1 MNEKNL
7 APKNIEGTYTL
18 TIEGKTITI
27 TDSSGHTK
35 TANCA
40 PDDTFNLG
48 EGVNLAM
55 NCLHDKTIRVG
66 DIVKVTHP
74 GQCYTTYVSWIE
86 RNVKSIREAA
96 LYRYN
101 ESIEAG
107 GRYRVLYVAKHS
119 AEHSRGLADRVLCYI
134 QEYGAYSS
142 GIVHS
147 AGANDDYAPCYLIN
161 IEGVEKI

>member
-27 TDSSGHTK
+27 ADSSGRTK

-40 PDDTFNLG
+40 ADDTFNLG
-48 EGVNLAM
+48 EGGNLAM
-55 NCLHDKTIRVG
+55 SRLHDKTIRVG
-66 DIVKVTHP
+66 DIVTVTRP

-101 ESIEAG
+101 ESIEADG
-107 GRYRVLYVAKHS
+107 EYRVLYM
-119 AEHSRGLADRVLCYI
+119 AEHGRSFDDGVLCYVQKYVVYPNGKI
-134 QEYGAYSS
+134 E
-142 GIVHS
+142 
-147 AGANDDYAPCYLIN
+147 DYEPCYLIN
-161 IEGVEKI
+161 IKGVEKI

>member
-1 MNEKNL
+1 MKNL

-18 TIEGKTITI
+18 TIEGKTVSI

-55 NCLHDKTIRVG
+55 SRLHDKTIRVG
-66 DIVKVTHP
+66 DIVTVTRP
-74 GQCYTTYVSWIE
+74 GQCYTTYISWLE
-86 RNVKSIREAA
+86 HNVKSIREAA

-101 ESIEAG
+101 ESMKAG
-107 GRYRVLYVAKHS
+107 GKYKVLYMADHGKSS
-119 AEHSRGLADRVLCYI
+119 ADGVLCYV
-134 QEYGAYSS
+134 QEYEVYYNGE
-142 GIVHS
+142 I
-147 AGANDDYAPCYLIN
+147 NEYAPCYLIN
-161 IEGVEKI
+161 IKGVEKI

>member
-18 TIEGKTITI
+18 TIEGKTVSI

-55 NCLHDKTIRVG
+55 NRLHDKTIRVG
-66 DIVKVTHP
+66 DIVKVTRP
-74 GQCYTTYVSWIE
+74 GLCYTTYVEWIE

-96 LYRYN
+96 LYKYY
-101 ESIEAG
+101 ESIETD
-107 GRYRVLYVAKHS
+107 GRYRVLYVA
-119 AEHSRGLADRVLCYI
+119 EHGGIFDDDVLCYV
-134 QEYGAYSS
+134 QKYVVYPS
-142 GIVHS
+142 GNV
-147 AGANDDYAPCYLIN
+147 DDYASCYLIN
-161 IEGVEKI
+161 IKGVEKI

>member
-18 TIEGKTITI
+18 IIKGKTITI
-27 TDSSGHTK
+27 TDSSGYTK

-55 NCLHDKTIRVG
+55 NRLHDKTIRVG
-66 DIVKVTHP
+66 DIVKVTRS
-74 GQCYTTYVSWIE
+74 GKCYTTYVDWIE

-107 GRYRVLYVAKHS
+107 GEYRVLYM
-119 AEHSRGLADRVLCYI
+119 AEHGGITDGGILCYI
-134 QEYGAYSS
+134 QKYVVYPS
-142 GIVHS
+142 GKI
-147 AGANDDYAPCYLIN
+147 DDYAPCYLIN
-161 IEGVEKI
+161 IKGVEKI

>member
-55 NCLHDKTIRVG
+55 SRLHDKTIRVG
-66 DIVKVTHP
+66 DIVKVIRP
-74 GQCYTTYVSWIE
+74 GYCYSTYVEWIE

-101 ESIEAG
+101 GSIEASG
-107 GRYRVLYVAKHS
+107 EYRVLYM
-119 AEHSRGLADRVLCYI
+119 AEHGRSSDGVLCYI
-134 QEYGAYSS
+134 QEYNVYPS
-142 GIVHS
+142 GKIE
-147 AGANDDYAPCYLIN
+147 DYMPCYLIN
-161 IEGVEKI
+161 IEGGEKI

>member
-1 MNEKNL
+1 MKNL
-7 APKNIEGTYTL
+7 APKNLERTYSL
-18 TIEGKTITI
+18 TIEGQTISI

-48 EGVNLAM
+48 EGINLAM
-55 NCLHDKTIRVG
+55 NRLHDKTIHVG
-66 DIVKVTHP
+66 DIVTVTRP
-74 GQCYTTYVSWIE
+74 GYCYSTYVGWIE

-107 GRYRVLYVAKHS
+107 GKYRVLYM
-119 AEHSRGLADRVLCYI
+119 AEHGRSSDDGVLCYVQKYVVYPNGKI
-134 QEYGAYSS
+134 
-142 GIVHS
+142 
-147 AGANDDYAPCYLIN
+147 DDYTPCYLIN
-161 IEGVEKI
+161 IKGVEKI

>member
-18 TIEGKTITI
+18 TIEGKTVSI

-55 NCLHDKTIRVG
+55 NRLHDKTIRVG
-66 DIVKVTHP
+66 DIVTVTRP
-74 GQCYTTYVSWIE
+74 GKCYSTYVRWIE

-107 GRYRVLYVAKHS
+107 GKYRVLYM
-119 AEHSRGLADRVLCYI
+119 AEHGKGSADTVLCYVQKYEVYCNGEI
-134 QEYGAYSS
+134 DE
-142 GIVHS
+142 
-147 AGANDDYAPCYLIN
+147 YAPCYLIN
-161 IEGVEKI
+161 IKGVEKI

>member
-18 TIEGKTITI
+18 TIEGKTISI

-55 NCLHDKTIRVG
+55 NRLHDKTIRVG
-66 DIVKVTHP
+66 DIVKVTRL
-74 GQCYTTYVSWIE
+74 GQCYTTYVGWIE

-107 GRYRVLYVAKHS
+107 GEYRVLYM
-119 AEHSRGLADRVLCYI
+119 AEHGRSFDDSVLCYVQKYAVYSNGQI
-134 QEYGAYSS
+134 DEYS
-142 GIVHS
+142 
-147 AGANDDYAPCYLIN
+147 PCYLIN
-161 IEGVEKI
+161 IKGVEKI

>member
-27 TDSSGHTK
+27 TDSSGRTK

-55 NCLHDKTIRVG
+55 SRLHDKTIRVG
-66 DIVKVTHP
+66 DIVTVTRP
-74 GQCYTTYVSWIE
+74 GQCYRTYVGWIE
-86 RNVKSIREAA
+86 RNVKSIHEAV

-107 GRYRVLYVAKHS
+107 GKYRVLYM
-119 AEHSRGLADRVLCYI
+119 AEHGRRSDDGVLCYI
-134 QEYGAYSS
+134 QEHSVYPS
-142 GIVHS
+142 GNV
-147 AGANDDYAPCYLIN
+147 DDYAPCYLIN
-161 IEGVEKI
+161 IKGVEKI

>member
-55 NCLHDKTIRVG
+55 NRLHDKTIRVG
-66 DIVKVTHP
+66 DIVKVTRP
-74 GQCYTTYVSWIE
+74 GQCYTTYVDWIE

-96 LYRYN
+96 LYRNN
-101 ESIEAG
+101 ENIEAG
-107 GRYRVLYVAKHS
+107 GKYKVLYM
-119 AEHSRGLADRVLCYI
+119 AEHGKRSGAGVLCYV
-134 QEYGAYSS
+134 QEYDVYPSGA
-142 GIVHS
+142 IWE
-147 AGANDDYAPCYLIN
+147 YAPCYLIN
-161 IEGVEKI
+161 IKGVEKI

>member
-18 TIEGKTITI
+18 TIEGKTVSI

-55 NCLHDKTIRVG
+55 SRLNDKTIRVG
-66 DIVKVTHP
+66 DIVTITRP
-74 GQCYTTYVSWIE
+74 GQCYTTYIGWIE
-86 RNVKSIREAA
+86 HNVKSIREAV
-96 LYRYN
+96 LYRYG

-107 GRYRVLYVAKHS
+107 GEYRVLYM
-119 AEHSRGLADRVLCYI
+119 ADHGRNCSDGVLCYI
-134 QEYGAYSS
+134 QEYNVYPS
-142 GIVHS
+142 GEI
-147 AGANDDYAPCYLIN
+147 DEYAPCYLIN
-161 IEGVEKI
+161 IKGVEKI

>member
-18 TIEGKTITI
+18 TIEGKTISI
-27 TDSSGHTK
+27 TDSFGHTK

-55 NCLHDKTIRVG
+55 NRLHDKTIRVG
-66 DIVKVTHP
+66 DIVKVTRF
-74 GQCYTTYVSWIE
+74 GQCYTTYVDWIE

-107 GRYRVLYVAKHS
+107 GKYRVLYM
-119 AEHSRGLADRVLCYI
+119 AEHGRSSDGVLCYV
-134 QEYGAYSS
+134 QKY
-142 GIVHS
+142 IVFS
-147 AGANDDYAPCYLIN
+147 NGNIDDYAPCYLIN
-161 IEGVEKI
+161 IKGVEKI

>member
-18 TIEGKTITI
+18 TIEGKTVSI

-55 NCLHDKTIRVG
+55 SRLHDKTIRVG
-66 DIVKVTHP
+66 NIVTVTCP
-74 GQCYTTYVSWIE
+74 GKCYSTYIGWLE
-86 RNVKSIREAA
+86 HNVKSIREAA

-107 GRYRVLYVAKHS
+107 GKYKVLYM
-119 AEHSRGLADRVLCYI
+119 AEHGRGSDDGVLCYV
-134 QEYGAYSS
+134 QKYAVYSN
-142 GIVHS
+142 GEV
-147 AGANDDYAPCYLIN
+147 DDYAPCYLIN
-161 IEGVEKI
+161 IKGVEKI

>member
-27 TDSSGHTK
+27 TDSSGYTK

-55 NCLHDKTIRVG
+55 SRLHDKTIRVG
-66 DIVKVTHP
+66 DIVTVIRP
-74 GQCYTTYVSWIE
+74 GQCYTTYVGWIE

-107 GRYRVLYVAKHS
+107 GEYRVLYM
-119 AEHSRGLADRVLCYI
+119 AEHGRSSDDSVLCYVQKYAVYSNGQI
-134 QEYGAYSS
+134 DEYS
-142 GIVHS
+142 
-147 AGANDDYAPCYLIN
+147 PCYLIN
-161 IEGVEKI
+161 IKGVEKI

>member
-55 NCLHDKTIRVG
+55 SRLHDKTIRVG
-66 DIVKVTHP
+66 DIVKVTRP

-107 GRYRVLYVAKHS
+107 GEYRVLYM
-119 AEHSRGLADRVLCYI
+119 AEHGRSFDGILCYV
-134 QEYGAYSS
+134 QEYVVYPS
-142 GIVHS
+142 GNVE
-147 AGANDDYAPCYLIN
+147 DYAPCYLIN
-161 IEGVEKI
+161 IKGVEKI

>member
-27 TDSSGHTK
+27 TDSSGRTK

-55 NCLHDKTIRVG
+55 SRLHDKTIRVG
-66 DIVKVTHP
+66 DIVTVTRP
-74 GQCYTTYVSWIE
+74 GQCYSTYVSWIE
-86 RNVKSIREAA
+86 RNVKSIREAI
-96 LYRYN
+96 LYKYN
-101 ESIEAG
+101 ESMEAG
-107 GRYRVLYVAKHS
+107 GKYRVLYVA
-119 AEHSRGLADRVLCYI
+119 EHGAKRSRRYGDRILCYI
-134 QEYGAYSS
+134 QECNAYG
-142 GIVHS
+142 GI
-147 AGANDDYAPCYLIN
+147 DDCAPCYLIN

>member
-7 APKNIEGTYTL
+7 APKNIEGAYTL
-18 TIEGKTITI
+18 TIEGKTISI

-55 NCLHDKTIRVG
+55 SRLHDKTIRVG
-66 DIVKVTHP
+66 DIVKVVNP
-74 GQCYTTYVSWIE
+74 GQCYTTYVGWIE

-107 GRYRVLYVAKHS
+107 GKYKVLYM
-119 AEHSRGLADRVLCYI
+119 AEHGRSLVDGVLCYV
-134 QEYGAYSS
+134 QKYAVYSN
-142 GIVHS
+142 GEI
-147 AGANDDYAPCYLIN
+147 DELAPCYLIN

>member
-18 TIEGKTITI
+18 TIEGKTVSI

-55 NCLHDKTIRVG
+55 SRLHDKTIRVG
-66 DIVKVTHP
+66 DIVTVTRP

-107 GRYRVLYVAKHS
+107 GKYKVLYM
-119 AEHSRGLADRVLCYI
+119 AEHGGNFDDGVLCYV
-134 QEYGAYSS
+134 QKYVVYPS
-142 GIVHS
+142 GEV
-147 AGANDDYAPCYLIN
+147 DDYMPCYLISVK
-161 IEGVEKI
+161 GVEKI

>member
-18 TIEGKTITI
+18 TIEGKTISI
-27 TDSSGHTK
+27 TDSSGRTK

-55 NCLHDKTIRVG
+55 SRLHDKTIRVG
-66 DIVKVTHP
+66 DIVKVTRP

-101 ESIEAG
+101 ESIETG
-107 GRYRVLYVAKHS
+107 GKYRVLYM
-119 AEHSRGLADRVLCYI
+119 AEHGGNFDDGVLCYV
-134 QEYGAYSS
+134 QKYVVYPS
-142 GIVHS
+142 GNVE
-147 AGANDDYAPCYLIN
+147 DYEPCYLIN
-161 IEGVEKI
+161 IKGVEKI

>member
-18 TIEGKTITI
+18 TIEGKTISI

-55 NCLHDKTIRVG
+55 NRLHDKTICVG
-66 DIVKVTHP
+66 DIVKVTRP
-74 GQCYTTYVSWIE
+74 GQCYTTYVGWIE

-96 LYRYN
+96 LYRYY
-101 ESIEAG
+101 ESIETG
-107 GRYRVLYVAKHS
+107 GRYRVLYM
-119 AEHSRGLADRVLCYI
+119 AEHGGNFDDGVLCYV
-134 QEYGAYSS
+134 QKYVVYPGAET
-142 GIVHS
+142 
-147 AGANDDYAPCYLIN
+147 DELAPCYLIN

>member
-18 TIEGKTITI
+18 TIEGKTISI

-55 NCLHDKTIRVG
+55 SRLHDKTIRVG
-66 DIVKVTHP
+66 DIVKVTRP
-74 GQCYTTYVSWIE
+74 GKCYTTYIGWLE
-86 RNVKSIREAA
+86 HNVKSIREAA

-107 GRYRVLYVAKHS
+107 GKYRVLYMG
-119 AEHSRGLADRVLCYI
+119 EHGRSSDDGVLCYI
-134 QEYGAYSS
+134 QKYYAYPS
-142 GIVHS
+142 GKIE
-147 AGANDDYAPCYLIN
+147 DYMPCYLIN
-161 IEGVEKI
+161 IKGVEKI

>member
-18 TIEGKTITI
+18 TIEGKTISI

-55 NCLHDKTIRVG
+55 SRLNDKTIRVG
-66 DIVKVTHP
+66 DTVTVTRP
-74 GQCYTTYVSWIE
+74 GQCYTTYIGWLE
-86 RNVKSIREAA
+86 HNVKSIREAV
-96 LYRYN
+96 LYRYG

-107 GRYRVLYVAKHS
+107 GEYRVLYVADHGRNCS
-119 AEHSRGLADRVLCYI
+119 DGVLCYI
-134 QEYGAYSS
+134 QEYNVYPS
-142 GIVHS
+142 GEI
-147 AGANDDYAPCYLIN
+147 DEYAPCYLIN
-161 IEGVEKI
+161 IKGVEKI

>member
-55 NCLHDKTIRVG
+55 NRLHDKTIRVG
-66 DIVKVTHP
+66 DIVKVTRP
-74 GQCYTTYVSWIE
+74 GQCYTTYGSWTE

-107 GRYRVLYVAKHS
+107 GKYRVLYMDEHGRSS
-119 AEHSRGLADRVLCYI
+119 ADGVLCYI
-134 QEYGAYSS
+134 QEYNVYPS
-142 GIVHS
+142 GKIE
-147 AGANDDYAPCYLIN
+147 DYMPCYLIN
-161 IEGVEKI
+161 IKGVEKI

>member
-55 NCLHDKTIRVG
+55 NRLHDKTIRVG
-66 DIVKVTHP
+66 DIVKVTRP
-74 GQCYTTYVSWIE
+74 GLCYTTYVEWIE

-96 LYRYN
+96 LYKSY
-101 ESIEAG
+101 ESIETD
-107 GRYRVLYVAKHS
+107 GRYRVLYVA
-119 AEHSRGLADRVLCYI
+119 EHGGIFDDDVLCYV
-134 QEYGAYSS
+134 QKYVVYPS
-142 GIVHS
+142 GNV
-147 AGANDDYAPCYLIN
+147 DDYASCYLIN
-161 IEGVEKI
+161 IKGVEKI

>member
-7 APKNIEGTYTL
+7 APKNIEGNYTL

-55 NCLHDKTIRVG
+55 NRLHDKTIRVG
-66 DIVKVTHP
+66 DIVTVTRP
-74 GQCYTTYVSWIE
+74 GLCYTTYVEWIE

-96 LYRYN
+96 LYKYH
-101 ESIEAG
+101 ESIEIG
-107 GRYRVLYVAKHS
+107 GRYRVLYVA
-119 AEHSRGLADRVLCYI
+119 EHGRNFDDGVLCYVQKCNVRPDGTI
-134 QEYGAYSS
+134 
-142 GIVHS
+142 
-147 AGANDDYAPCYLIN
+147 DDYMMPCYLIN
-161 IEGVEKI
+161 IKGVEKI

>member
-18 TIEGKTITI
+18 TIEGKTISI
-27 TDSSGHTK
+27 TDSSGYTK

-55 NCLHDKTIRVG
+55 NRLHDKTIRVG
-66 DIVKVTHP
+66 DIVKVTRP

-101 ESIEAG
+101 ESIEADG
-107 GRYRVLYVAKHS
+107 EYRVLYMG
-119 AEHSRGLADRVLCYI
+119 EHGRSSDGDLCYI
-134 QEYGAYSS
+134 QEYNVYPS
-142 GIVHS
+142 GKIEE
-147 AGANDDYAPCYLIN
+147 YAPCYLID
-161 IEGVEKI
+161 IKGVEKI

>member
-18 TIEGKTITI
+18 TIEGKTISI

-55 NCLHDKTIRVG
+55 NRLHDKTIRVG
-66 DIVKVTHP
+66 DIVKVIRP
-74 GQCYTTYVSWIE
+74 GLCYTTYISWIE
-86 RNVKSIREAA
+86 RNVKSIREAS

-101 ESIEAG
+101 ESIEKD
-107 GRYRVLYVAKHS
+107 RHYKVLHI
-119 AEHSRGLADRVLCYI
+119 ADHGMNTDGDLCYV
-134 QEYGAYSS
+134 QEYVVYDNGE
-142 GIVHS
+142 IEE
-147 AGANDDYAPCYLIN
+147 YAPCYLIN

>member
-18 TIEGKTITI
+18 TIEGKTISI

-55 NCLHDKTIRVG
+55 NRLHDKTIRVG
-66 DIVKVTHP
+66 DIVTVTRP
-74 GQCYTTYVSWIE
+74 GQCYTTYVGWIE
-86 RNVKSIREAA
+86 RNVNSIREAA

-107 GRYRVLYVAKHS
+107 GEYRVLYM
-119 AEHSRGLADRVLCYI
+119 AEHGRSSDGVLCYV
-134 QEYGAYSS
+134 QKYAVYSN
-142 GIVHS
+142 GRIE
-147 AGANDDYAPCYLIN
+147 DYAPCYLIN
-161 IEGVEKI
+161 IKGVEKI

>member
-1 MNEKNL
+1 MNEKYL

-18 TIEGKTITI
+18 TIEGKTVSI
-27 TDSSGHTK
+27 TDSSGRTK

-55 NCLHDKTIRVG
+55 NRLHDKTIRVG
-66 DIVKVTHP
+66 DIVKVTRP

-107 GRYRVLYVAKHS
+107 GEYRVLYVA
-119 AEHSRGLADRVLCYI
+119 EHGRSSDGILCYI
-134 QEYGAYSS
+134 QKYVVYPS
-142 GIVHS
+142 GNVE
-147 AGANDDYAPCYLIN
+147 DYTPCYLIN
-161 IEGVEKI
+161 VKGVEKI

>member
-55 NCLHDKTIRVG
+55 NRLHDKTIRVG
-66 DIVKVTHP
+66 DIVKVIRP
-74 GQCYTTYVSWIE
+74 GQCYTTYVGWIE
-86 RNVKSIREAA
+86 HNVKSIREAA

-107 GRYRVLYVAKHS
+107 GEYRVLYM
-119 AEHSRGLADRVLCYI
+119 ADHGRSSDGDLCYI
-134 QEYGAYSS
+134 QEYNVYPS
-142 GIVHS
+142 GKIE
-147 AGANDDYAPCYLIN
+147 DYMPCYLIN
-161 IEGVEKI
+161 IKGVEKI

>member
-18 TIEGKTITI
+18 TIEGKTISI
-27 TDSSGHTK
+27 TDKYGHTK

-55 NCLHDKTIRVG
+55 NRLHDKTIRVG
-66 DIVKVTHP
+66 DIVTVTRP
-74 GQCYTTYVSWIE
+74 GLCYTTYVEWIE

-96 LYRYN
+96 LYKYY
-101 ESIEAG
+101 ESIEIG
-107 GRYRVLYVAKHS
+107 GRYRVLYVA
-119 AEHSRGLADRVLCYI
+119 EHGGNFDDGILCYVQKYI
-134 QEYGAYSS
+134 VSSS
-142 GIVHS
+142 GEV
-147 AGANDDYAPCYLIN
+147 DDYMPCYLIN
-161 IEGVEKI
+161 IKGVEKI

>member
-1 MNEKNL
+1 MNERNH

-18 TIEGKTITI
+18 AIEGKTVTI
-27 TDSSGHTK
+27 TDENGRTR

-55 NCLHDKTIRVG
+55 NRLHDKTIRVG
-66 DIVKVTHP
+66 DIVKVTRP

-101 ESIEAG
+101 KSIEADG
-107 GRYRVLYVAKHS
+107 EYRVLYM
-119 AEHSRGLADRVLCYI
+119 AEHGRGSDDGVL
-134 QEYGAYSS
+134 
-142 GIVHS
+142 
-147 AGANDDYAPCYLIN
+147 
-161 IEGVEKI
+161 

>member
-18 TIEGKTITI
+18 TIEGKTISI

-55 NCLHDKTIRVG
+55 GRLHDKTIRVG
-66 DIVKVTHP
+66 DIVKVTRP
-74 GQCYTTYVSWIE
+74 GQCYTTYVDWIE
-86 RNVKSIREAA
+86 RNVKSIREAV
-96 LYRYN
+96 LYRYD
-101 ESIEAG
+101 EDIKADG
-107 GRYRVLYVAKHS
+107 KYRVLYVA
-119 AEHSRGLADRVLCYI
+119 EHGEGRADTILCYV
-134 QEYGAYSS
+134 QKYKVYHYGE
-142 GIVHS
+142 I
-147 AGANDDYAPCYLIN
+147 DDYAPCYLIN
-161 IEGVEKI
+161 IKGVEKI

>member
-18 TIEGKTITI
+18 TIEGKTVTI
-27 TDSSGHTK
+27 TDEDDRTR

-55 NCLHDKTIRVG
+55 SRLHDKTIRVG

-86 RNVKSIREAA
+86 QNVKSVREAA
-96 LYRYN
+96 LYRYD
-101 ESIEAG
+101 ESIKTD
-107 GRYRVLYVAKHS
+107 RHYKVLHIADHGKS
-119 AEHSRGLADRVLCYI
+119 ADGDLCYVQDYVVFTNGKI
-134 QEYGAYSS
+134 DE
-142 GIVHS
+142 
-147 AGANDDYAPCYLIN
+147 YAPCYLIN
-161 IEGVEKI
+161 NEGVEKI